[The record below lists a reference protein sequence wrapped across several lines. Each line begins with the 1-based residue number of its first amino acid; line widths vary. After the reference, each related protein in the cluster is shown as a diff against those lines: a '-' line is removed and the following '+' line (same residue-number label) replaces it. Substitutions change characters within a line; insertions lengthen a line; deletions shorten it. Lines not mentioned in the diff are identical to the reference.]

1 MHLATSAAKDSRIVL
16 TLDAGGT
23 KFAFSAVRG
32 GEILGSPVTFPS
44 HGDDLDACLDTLLEG
59 FERVHQGVGRTASA
73 ISFAFPGPADYPAGI
88 IGDLV
93 NLPAFRGGVA
103 LGPLLEER
111 FGLPVFIN
119 NDGDLFAYGEALGG
133 LLPWANGEL
142 RACGS
147 PKRFR
152 NLFGATFGTGFG
164 AGLVH
169 DGRLYLGDNAAA
181 SEIWPLPNVLDRD
194 LSAEEGVSVRGVR
207 RAYARAAGAA
217 LEEAPDPEAMGRIAE
232 GTMPGNREAA
242 REAFRR
248 LGRVAGH
255 ALACAVT
262 LTDGLV
268 VIGGG
273 LSGSAS
279 LFMPALVAE
288 MNRAPG
294 VPDGEEAPSREV
306 RAFNLEDARE
316 RAAFFS
322 GPTRTIPVPRSNRRV
337 TYDPIKRTGVGVSRL
352 GTQGA
357 VALGAYAYALHALDG
372 HKERP

>member
-1 MHLATSAAKDSRIVL
+1 M
-16 TLDAGGT
+16 
-23 KFAFSAVRG
+23 
-32 GEILGSPVTFPS
+32 
-44 HGDDLDACLDTLLEG
+44 
-59 FERVHQGVGRTASA
+59 
-73 ISFAFPGPADYPAGI
+73 
-88 IGDLV
+88 

-103 LGPLLEER
+103 LGPMLEER
-111 FGLPVFIN
+111 FSLPVFIN

-142 RACGS
+142 RASGS
-147 PKRFR
+147 LKRYR
-152 NLFGATFGTGFG
+152 NLFGVTFGTGFG

-181 SEIWPLPNVLDRD
+181 SEIWPLPNVLDRN
-194 LSAEEGVSVRGVR
+194 LSAEEGVSVRGLR
-207 RAYARAAGAA
+207 RGYAQAAGLA
-217 LEEAPDPEAMGRIAE
+217 LEEVPGSEAMSRIAE
-232 GTMPGNREAA
+232 GAMPGNREAA

-294 VPDGEEAPSREV
+294 AFEGEAAPRREV
-306 RAFNLEDARE
+306 KAFSLEDPQD

-322 GPTRTIPVPRSNRRV
+322 GQTRTVPVPRSNRHV
-337 TYDPIKRTGVGVSRL
+337 TYDPLKRTGVGVSRL
-352 GTQGA
+352 GTQKA